1 MASIPDCEHH
11 GARTSQP
18 SFLLWFLINA
28 KSMLNVSLPQFQVHS
43 IIFIFHPFT
52 SPGTFE
58 NVGRSDCRLQ
68 EREREVCFKKCV
80 GGWLSTSFR
89 HQSGI
94 AWIQLQMPGMNLQLS
109 LVCRWP
115 SALWVPSLWHH
126 WCATHIRTK
135 RRASWST
142 QVWNLVQKWC
152 WSSCHDYSPIL
163 LWSVYRIRV
172 GHKDNLSSL
181 QLIIWQHRWH
191 LNVGIGRSVRIAS
204 WQVGAM
210 TLGF

>member
-1 MASIPDCEHH
+1 MSSLQDASI
-11 GARTSQP
+11 
-18 SFLLWFLINA
+18 LLL
-28 KSMLNVSLPQFQVHS
+28 SLLFV
-43 IIFIFHPFT
+43 
-52 SPGTFE
+52 
-58 NVGRSDCRLQ
+58 
-68 EREREVCFKKCV
+68 
-80 GGWLSTSFR
+80 
-89 HQSGI
+89 
-94 AWIQLQMPGMNLQLS
+94 LQMPGMNLQLS

-142 QVWNLVQKWC
+142 QVWNLIQKWC

-172 GHKDNLSSL
+172 GHKGNLSSL

-204 WQVGAM
+204 RQVGAM
-210 TLGF
+210 TRILESVYIPFGHPVSVWQCRGSAGVVPSTAQCLLLACCCFPLASSVPFCQNFTVKCWAPVF